1 MFFVSSRRRHTRCAL
16 VTGVQTCALPI
27 SIGGEGSPT
36 LQAARVAEATVL
48 GSLGRNAKAL
58 QLIEKVDPKAYQATT
73 SDPGRAAV
81 LKAVKA
87 QILLDMGERRQ
98 GESLL
103 REALVEMR
111 SDGVSNDEI
120 GRAHV

>member
-1 MFFVSSRRRHTRCAL
+1 MRISDWSSDVCSSDL
-16 VTGVQTCALPI
+16 
-27 SIGGEGSPT
+27 
-36 LQAARVAEATVL
+36 EATVL

-111 SDGVSNDEI
+111 SEI
-120 GRAHV
+120 GRASCRGRVGHTCRSRWSRVH

>member
-1 MFFVSSRRRHTRCAL
+1 MVFFFFKQKTAYEMRISDWSSDVCSSDL
-16 VTGVQTCALPI
+16 
-27 SIGGEGSPT
+27 
-36 LQAARVAEATVL
+36 
-48 GSLGRNAKAL
+48 KAL

-111 SDGVSNDEI
+111 SDGVSNDEMAPFRKRLA
-120 GRAHV
+120 GVAAPD